1 MNIFSKIISIGI
13 YNGLVKFHTYTIET
27 AGDSMLKMTDTMLD
41 DKRWDSMG
49 KILSIRMPALINKV
63 DEFME
68 PVSVETIE
76 DSEDVKDQD

>member
-1 MNIFSKIISIGI
+1 
-13 YNGLVKFHTYTIET
+13 
-27 AGDSMLKMTDTMLD
+27 LKMTDTMLD

-63 DEFME
+63 DEFQDPI
-68 PVSVETIE
+68 PVERLE